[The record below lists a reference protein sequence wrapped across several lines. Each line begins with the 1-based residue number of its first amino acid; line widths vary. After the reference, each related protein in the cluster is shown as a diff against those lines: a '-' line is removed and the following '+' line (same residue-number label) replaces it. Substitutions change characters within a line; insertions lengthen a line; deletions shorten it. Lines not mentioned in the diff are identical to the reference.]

1 MSTKTLDE
9 LTHLIERW
17 GEDKGILPHPD
28 PMKQGLKTL
37 EEVTEL
43 LIAIAE
49 GDDAEVADAI
59 GDIFVTLVMQASALH
74 VNIEDCVEMAYDTI
88 SKRNGKMVK
97 GVFVKDA

>member
-9 LTHLIERW
+9 LTNLIERW
-17 GEDKGILPHPD
+17 GGRKGILPNPD

-43 LIAIAE
+43 LVAIAD
-49 GDDAEVADAI
+49 GDRDEVVDAI
-59 GDIFVTLVMQASALH
+59 GDIFVTLVMQANAWD
-74 VNIEDCVEMAYDTI
+74 VNVEDCVALAYDTI
-88 SKRNGKMVK
+88 SKRTGKMVN